1 MNNFTGP
8 ALDTEL
14 AYRRERIAHDFAVAH
29 GWELS
34 LRRVTGWARRLAGG
48 GAGNGGQ
55 DRPAAGKPTA
65 RPLPTLT
72 WR

>member
-48 GAGNGGQ
+48 GGGQ
-55 DRPAAGKPTA
+55 NGRASGKGPAA